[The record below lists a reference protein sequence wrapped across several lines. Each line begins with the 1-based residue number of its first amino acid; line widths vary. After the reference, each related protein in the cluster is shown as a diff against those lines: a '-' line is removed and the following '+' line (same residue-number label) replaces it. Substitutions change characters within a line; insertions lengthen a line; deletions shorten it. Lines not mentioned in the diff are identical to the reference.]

1 MSFDLAYEW
10 ADVAQSPDETVHRT
24 MAKLQIRVNGHL
36 VTAVK
41 DRQHKLERE
50 YVAVPLHHVAEWLV
64 SNWHHLLYEPEN
76 SNGPQRPG
84 FESRHS
90 LAFAGD
96 GFILPALT
104 IAPTDGATVMRWAR
118 SRPRYA
124 EIEFTRFGEERVP
137 TDEMESVCSSLI
149 EDVLGRMRQQNLP
162 PETLEEAW
170 QGVRELDEEER
181 DFARAAA
188 LLGADPFDLDDELA
202 DGIVE
207 FWQGIPS
214 SLREDSL
221 GAVTNADSLPA
232 VKRWVERG
240 LEALDERGP
249 NSAATS
255 GWTALRDTVLPS
267 SSPIPWKRGYDLAQN
282 FLREVVG
289 DSSRDPN
296 ALGAELEI
304 PYHQMH
310 AVSNRLQGMVAAG
323 SPACVGTVSSETS
336 RRFLQARS
344 IGAFLSS
351 SVRGPS
357 LLSTM
362 ATDFQAFTRAFAAE
376 FLAPAEQLR
385 ARIKG
390 GRISVAALAREFR
403 VSPLVISHQI
413 ENHRLGFATDG
424 QV

>member
-1 MSFDLAYEW
+1 MSFDLEYEW

-41 DRQHKLERE
+41 DRQHKLDRD
-50 YVAVPLHHVAEWLV
+50 YVLVPLHQMAEWLV

-96 GFILPALT
+96 GFILPPLT
-104 IAPTDGATVMRWAR
+104 MVPTDGATVMRWAT
-118 SRPRYA
+118 SKPKFS

-137 TDEMESVCSSLI
+137 TDEVETVCSSLI
-149 EDVLGRMRQQNLP
+149 EDVLGRMRQENLP
-162 PETLEEAW
+162 LETLEEAW
-170 QGVRELDEEER
+170 QGLRELDEEER

-188 LLGADPFDLDDELA
+188 LLGADPFDLDDALA

-207 FWQGIPS
+207 FWEGLPP

-221 GAVTNADSLPA
+221 GAVTSAESLPA
-232 VKRWVERG
+232 VRRWVERS
-240 LEALDERGP
+240 LEVLDQQDE
-249 NSAATS
+249 SAVATS
-255 GWTALRDTVLPS
+255 GWTAIRDSVLRS
-267 SSPIPWKRGYDLAQN
+267 NSPIPWQRGYDLAQN
-282 FLREVVG
+282 FRREVVD

-296 ALGAELEI
+296 ALGAELGI
-304 PYHQMH
+304 PYRHMH
-310 AVSNRLQGMVAAG
+310 AVSNRLQGLVAAR
-323 SPACVGTVSSETS
+323 SPACVGTLTSETS

-344 IGAFLSS
+344 IGAFLSPS
-351 SVRGPS
+351 DRGPS

-385 ARIKG
+385 ARMKG
-390 GRISVAALAREFR
+390 GRTSVTALARDFR
-403 VSPLVISHQI
+403 VSPRVISHQI
-413 ENHRLGFATDG
+413 QNHRLGFATDG
-424 QV
+424 

>member
-1 MSFDLAYEW
+1 MSFDLEYEW

-41 DRQHKLERE
+41 DRQHKLDRD
-50 YVAVPLHHVAEWLV
+50 YVLVPLHQVAEWLV

-76 SNGPQRPG
+76 SSGPQRPG

-96 GFILPALT
+96 GFILPPLT
-104 IAPTDGATVMRWAR
+104 IAPTDGATVMRWAT
-118 SRPRYA
+118 SKPKFS
-124 EIEFTRFGEERVP
+124 EIEFTRVGEERVP
-137 TDEMESVCSSLI
+137 TDEVETVCSSLI
-149 EDVLGRMRQQNLP
+149 EDVLGRMRQENLP
-162 PETLEEAW
+162 SETLEEAW

-188 LLGADPFDLDDELA
+188 LLGADPFDLDDALA

-207 FWQGIPS
+207 FWEGVPP

-221 GAVTNADSLPA
+221 GAVTNAESLPM
-232 VKRWVERG
+232 VRRWVERS
-240 LEALDERGP
+240 LEVLDQHDQ
-249 NSAATS
+249 SAVATS
-255 GWTALRDTVLPS
+255 GWTALRDSLLRS
-267 SSPIPWKRGYDLAQN
+267 NSPVPWQRGYDLAQS
-282 FLREVVG
+282 FRREVVD

-296 ALGAELEI
+296 ALGAELGI
-304 PYHQMH
+304 PYRHMH
-310 AVSNRLQGMVAAG
+310 AVSNRLQGLVAAG
-323 SPACVGTVSSETS
+323 TPACVGTVSSETS

-351 SVRGPS
+351 SVPAPS

-385 ARIKG
+385 VQIKG
-390 GRISVAALAREFR
+390 GRTSVAALARDFH

-413 ENHRLGFATDG
+413 QNHRLGFATDG
-424 QV
+424 

>member
-1 MSFDLAYEW
+1 MSFDLEYEW

-41 DRQHKLERE
+41 DRQHKLDHD
-50 YVAVPLHHVAEWLV
+50 YVLVPLHQMSEWLV

-96 GFILPALT
+96 GFILPPLT
-104 IAPTDGATVMRWAR
+104 MVPTDGATVMRWAT
-118 SRPRYA
+118 SKPKFS

-137 TDEMESVCSSLI
+137 TDEVETVCSSLI
-149 EDVLGRMRQQNLP
+149 EDVLGRMRQENLP
-162 PETLEEAW
+162 LETLEEAW

-181 DFARAAA
+181 DFARAVA
-188 LLGADPFDLDDELA
+188 LLGADPFDLDDALA

-207 FWQGIPS
+207 FWEGVPP

-221 GAVTNADSLPA
+221 GAVTNAESLPM
-232 VKRWVERG
+232 VRRWVERS
-240 LEALDERGP
+240 LEVLDQHDE
-249 NSAATS
+249 SAVATS
-255 GWTALRDTVLPS
+255 GWTALRDSVLRS
-267 SSPIPWKRGYDLAQN
+267 TSPIPWQRGYDLAQN
-282 FLREVVG
+282 FHREVVG
-289 DSSRDPN
+289 DSSRDLN

-304 PYHQMH
+304 PYRHMH
-310 AVSNRLQGMVAAG
+310 AVSNRLQGLVAAR
-323 SPACVGTVSSETS
+323 SPACVGTLTSETS

-344 IGAFLSS
+344 IGAFLSPS
-351 SVRGPS
+351 DRGPS

-385 ARIKG
+385 ARMKG
-390 GRISVAALAREFR
+390 GRTSVTALARDFR
-403 VSPLVISHQI
+403 VSPRVISHQI
-413 ENHRLGFATDG
+413 QNHRLGFATDG
-424 QV
+424 

>member
-1 MSFDLAYEW
+1 MSLDLEYEW

-41 DRQHKLERE
+41 ERQHRLERE
-50 YVAVPLHHVAEWLV
+50 YVLVPLHHLAEWLV
-64 SNWHHLLYEPEN
+64 SNWHYLLYEPEN
-76 SNGPQRPG
+76 SNASQRPG

-96 GFILPALT
+96 GFILPRLT
-104 IAPTDGATVMRWAR
+104 MVPTNGATVMRWVG
-118 SRPRYA
+118 SKPRFA
-124 EIEFTRFGEERVP
+124 DIEFTRFGEERIP
-137 TDEMESVCSSLI
+137 TDEMESVCSSFI

-162 PETLEEAW
+162 LETLEEAW
-170 QGVRELDEEER
+170 QSVQDLDDDER

-188 LLGADPFDLDDELA
+188 LLGVDPFDMDDQVA

-207 FWQGIPS
+207 FWQGIPT

-221 GAVTNADSLPA
+221 GAVTNAESLPA
-232 VKRWVERG
+232 VRRWVERG
-240 LEALDERGP
+240 LDVLDWFDER
-249 NSAATS
+249 SAATS
-255 GWTALRDTVLPS
+255 GWTALRASVLQPN
-267 SSPIPWKRGYDLAQN
+267 SPIPWKKGYELAQN

-289 DSSRDPN
+289 DAARDPN
-296 ALGAELEI
+296 ALGAELGI
-304 PYHQMH
+304 PYRQLH

-351 SVRGPS
+351 PVRSPS
-357 LLSTM
+357 LLSTL

-376 FLAPAEQLR
+376 FLAPSEQLR
-385 ARIKG
+385 ARMRA
-390 GRISVAALAREFR
+390 GRTSVAALGREFR
-403 VSPLVISHQI
+403 VSPMVISHQI
-413 ENHRLGFATDG
+413 QNHRLGFANDG
-424 QV
+424 

>member
-1 MSFDLAYEW
+1 MSFELEYDW
-10 ADVAQSPDETVHRT
+10 ADVAQSSDETVHRT
-24 MAKLQIRVNGHL
+24 MATLQIRVNGHL
-36 VTAVK
+36 VTAVS
-41 DRQHKLERE
+41 DRQHKRERD
-50 YVAVPLHHVAEWLV
+50 YVLVPLHHVAEWFV

-76 SNGPQRPG
+76 SNGPQRAA
-84 FESRHS
+84 FDCRHN

-96 GFILPALT
+96 GFILPPLMMAS
-104 IAPTDGATVMRWAR
+104 TDGATVMRWSR
-118 SRPRYA
+118 SKPRFA
-124 EIEFTRFGEERVP
+124 DIEFTRSGEERVP

-149 EDVLGRMRQQNLP
+149 DDVLGRMRQHHLP
-162 PETLEEAW
+162 LETLEEAW
-170 QGVRELDEEER
+170 QGVRELDEDER

-188 LLGADPFDLDDELA
+188 LLGADPFDLDDQLA
-202 DGIVE
+202 EDIVE
-207 FWQGIPS
+207 FWQGVPP

-221 GAVTNADSLPA
+221 GAVTNADSLAA
-232 VKRWVERG
+232 VRHWVERS
-240 LEALDERGP
+240 LEVLDQSGQR
-249 NSAATS
+249 SVATS
-255 GWTALRDTVLPS
+255 GWTALRDSVLQS
-267 SSPIPWKRGYDLAQN
+267 TSPIPWKRGYDLAQN

-304 PYHQMH
+304 PYRQMH

-351 SVRGPS
+351 AVRGPS
-357 LLSTM
+357 LLSTV

-385 ARIKG
+385 ARMRG
-390 GRISVAALAREFR
+390 GRTSVTALAREFR

-413 ENHRLGFATDG
+413 ENHRLGFAAG
-424 QV
+424 G

>member
-1 MSFDLAYEW
+1 MSFDLEYEW

-24 MAKLQIRVNGHL
+24 MAKLQIRVNGRL

-41 DRQHKLERE
+41 DRQHKLDRD
-50 YVAVPLHHVAEWLV
+50 YVLVPLHQVAEWLV

-96 GFILPALT
+96 GFILPPLT
-104 IAPTDGATVMRWAR
+104 MAPTDGATVMRWAT
-118 SRPRYA
+118 SKPKFS

-137 TDEMESVCSSLI
+137 TDEVATVCSSLI
-149 EDVLGRMRQQNLP
+149 EDVLGRMRQENLP
-162 PETLEEAW
+162 LETLEEAW

-188 LLGADPFDLDDELA
+188 LLGADPFDLDDALA

-207 FWQGIPS
+207 FWEGVPP

-221 GAVTNADSLPA
+221 GAVTSVESLPA
-232 VKRWVERG
+232 VRRWVERS
-240 LEALDERGP
+240 LEVLDQQDE
-249 NSAATS
+249 SAVATS
-255 GWTALRDTVLPS
+255 GWTAIRNSVLKS
-267 SSPIPWKRGYDLAQN
+267 NSPIPWQRGYDLAQN
-282 FLREVVG
+282 FRREVVD

-296 ALGAELEI
+296 ALGAELGI
-304 PYHQMH
+304 PYRYMH
-310 AVSNRLQGMVAAG
+310 AVSNRLQGLVAAR
-323 SPACVGTVSSETS
+323 SPACVGTVSSDTS

-344 IGAFLSS
+344 IGAFLSPPD
-351 SVRGPS
+351 RGPS

-385 ARIKG
+385 ARMKG
-390 GRISVAALAREFR
+390 GRTPVVALARDFR
-403 VSPLVISHQI
+403 VSPRVISHQI
-413 ENHRLGFATDG
+413 QNHRLGFATDG
-424 QV
+424 

>member
-1 MSFDLAYEW
+1 MSFDLEYEW
-10 ADVAQSPDETVHRT
+10 ADVAHSPDEIVHRT
-24 MAKLQIRVNGHL
+24 MAKLEIRVNGSL
-36 VTAVK
+36 VTAVR
-41 DRQHKLERE
+41 DREHKRERDH
-50 YVAVPLHHVAEWLV
+50 VLVPLHHVAEWLV

-84 FESRHS
+84 FESRHNM
-90 LAFAGD
+90 AFAGD
-96 GFILPALT
+96 GFILPPLVM
-104 IAPTDGATVMRWAR
+104 APTDGATVMRWAR
-118 SRPRYA
+118 SKPRFA

-137 TDEMESVCSSLI
+137 TEEMESVCSSLI
-149 EDVLGRMRQQNLP
+149 EDVLGRMRHHNLP
-162 PETLEEAW
+162 METLEDAW
-170 QGVRELDEEER
+170 QGVQALDEGER

-188 LLGADPFDLDDELA
+188 LLGVDPFDLADELA

-207 FWQGIPS
+207 LWQGVPA

-221 GAVTNADSLPA
+221 GAVANADSLPA
-232 VKRWVERG
+232 VRRWVERS
-240 LEALDERGP
+240 LEVLDQQDER
-249 NSAATS
+249 SVATS
-255 GWTALRDTVLPS
+255 GWAALRDSVLPS
-267 SSPIPWKRGYDLAQN
+267 TSSIPWKRGYDLAQN

-296 ALGAELEI
+296 ALGAKLEI
-304 PYHQMH
+304 PYRRMH
-310 AVSNRLQGMVAAG
+310 AVSNRLQGMVATG
-323 SPACVGTVSSETS
+323 SPACVGTVTSETS

-357 LLSTM
+357 LLSTL

-385 ARIKG
+385 ARIRG
-390 GRISVAALAREFR
+390 GRTSVAALAREFR

-424 QV
+424 

>member
-10 ADVAQSPDETVHRT
+10 ADVVQSPDETVHRT

-41 DRQHKLERE
+41 DRQHKRERE
-50 YVAVPLHHVAEWLV
+50 YVVVPLHHVAEWLV
-64 SNWHHLLYEPEN
+64 SNWHYLLYEPEN

-90 LAFAGD
+90 VAFAGD

-104 IAPTDGATVMRWAR
+104 IAPTDGATVMRWAS

-124 EIEFTRFGEERVP
+124 EIEFMRSGEERVP

-162 PETLEEAW
+162 LETLEEAW
-170 QGVRELDEEER
+170 QGVRELDEGER

-232 VKRWVERG
+232 VKRWVERC
-240 LEALDERGP
+240 LEALDERDQ
-249 NSAATS
+249 NSVATS
-255 GWTALRDTVLPS
+255 GWAALRGTVQPS

-289 DSSRDPN
+289 DSSRDPS

-304 PYHQMH
+304 PYRQMH
-310 AVSNRLQGMVAAG
+310 AVSNRLQGMVAAA

-424 QV
+424 

>member
-1 MSFDLAYEW
+1 MSFDLEYEW
-10 ADVAQSPDETVHRT
+10 ADVAQSPDEIVRRT
-24 MAKLQIRVNGHL
+24 MAKLQIRVNGNL

-41 DRQHKLERE
+41 DREHKRERE
-50 YVAVPLHHVAEWLV
+50 HVLVPLHHVAEWLV

-96 GFILPALT
+96 GFILPPLT
-104 IAPTDGATVMRWAR
+104 MAPTDGATVMRWAK
-118 SRPRYA
+118 SKPKFA

-149 EDVLGRMRQQNLP
+149 EDVLGRMRQHNLP
-162 PETLEEAW
+162 LETLEEAW
-170 QGVRELDEEER
+170 QGVHELDEDER

-202 DGIVE
+202 GGIVE
-207 FWQGIPS
+207 FWQGVPP

-221 GAVTNADSLPA
+221 GAVTNAESLPA
-232 VKRWVERG
+232 VRRWVERS
-240 LEALDERGP
+240 LEVLDQHDER
-249 NSAATS
+249 SVATS
-255 GWTALRDTVLPS
+255 GWTALRDSVLHS
-267 SSPIPWKRGYDLAQN
+267 NSPIPWKRGYDLAQN

-289 DSSRDPN
+289 ESSCDPN

-304 PYHQMH
+304 PYRHMH
-310 AVSNRLQGMVAAG
+310 AVSNRLQGVVAAG

-351 SVRGPS
+351 PVGGPS
-357 LLSTM
+357 LLSTI

-385 ARIKG
+385 SRMRG
-390 GRISVAALAREFR
+390 GRTSVAALAREFR

-413 ENHRLGFATDG
+413 QNHRLGFASG
-424 QV
+424 G

>member
-1 MSFDLAYEW
+1 MSFDLKYEW
-10 ADVAQSPDETVHRT
+10 ADVAQSPDEAVHRT

-41 DRQHKLERE
+41 DRQHKLDRD
-50 YVAVPLHHVAEWLV
+50 YVLVPLHQVAEWLV

-76 SNGPQRPG
+76 SNDPQRQG
-84 FESRHS
+84 FESRHC

-96 GFILPALT
+96 GFILPPLT
-104 IAPTDGATVMRWAR
+104 MAPTDGATVMRWAT
-118 SRPRYA
+118 SKPKFS
-124 EIEFTRFGEERVP
+124 EIEFTRYGEERVP

-162 PETLEEAW
+162 LETLEEAW
-170 QGVRELDEEER
+170 QGVCKLDEEER

-188 LLGADPFDLDDELA
+188 LLGADPFDLDDALA

-207 FWQGIPS
+207 FWEGIPP

-221 GAVTNADSLPA
+221 GAVTNTESLSM
-232 VKRWVERG
+232 VRRWVERS
-240 LEALDERGP
+240 LEVLDQHDE
-249 NSAATS
+249 SAVTTP
-255 GWTALRDTVLPS
+255 GWTALRDSVLQSTS
-267 SSPIPWKRGYDLAQN
+267 SIPWQRGYDLAQH
-282 FLREVVG
+282 FHREVVG

-296 ALGAELEI
+296 ALGAEPEI
-304 PYHQMH
+304 PYRHMH
-310 AVSNRLQGMVAAG
+310 AVSSRLQGLVAAG

-351 SVRGPS
+351 SAPGPS

-385 ARIKG
+385 AQIKD
-390 GRISVAALAREFR
+390 GRTSVAALAREFR

-413 ENHRLGFATDG
+413 QNHRLGFASEG
-424 QV
+424 

>member
-1 MSFDLAYEW
+1 MSLDVDYEW
-10 ADVAQSPDETVHRT
+10 ADVVESPDEIVHRT

-36 VTAVK
+36 VTAVT
-41 DRQHKLERE
+41 DRRHKRDRDHVL
-50 YVAVPLHHVAEWLV
+50 VPLHHVAEWLV

-76 SNGPQRPG
+76 SNGPQRQG

-104 IAPTDGATVMRWAR
+104 IAPTGGATLLRWSR
-118 SRPRYA
+118 SKPRFA

-162 PETLEEAW
+162 LETLEEAW

-188 LLGADPFDLDDELA
+188 LLGADPFDPDDELA
-202 DGIVE
+202 DAIVE
-207 FWQGIPS
+207 FRQGVPA
-214 SLREDSL
+214 SLRGDSL
-221 GAVTNADSLPA
+221 GAATDAASLPMVRRWIERSLDVLDQDGASA
-232 VKRWVERG
+232 V
-240 LEALDERGP
+240 
-249 NSAATS
+249 ATS
-255 GWTALRDTVLPS
+255 GWEAVRESVVQS
-267 SSPIPWKRGYDLAQN
+267 NSPVPWRRGYDLAQN
-282 FLREVVG
+282 FRREAVG
-289 DSSRDPN
+289 GSSRDPN
-296 ALGAELEI
+296 ALGDDPGI
-304 PYHQMH
+304 PYRHMH
-310 AVSNRLQGMVAAG
+310 AVSNRLQGVVAAG
-323 SPACVGTVSSETS
+323 APACVGTVSSEIS

-344 IGAFLSS
+344 IGAFLSPPC
-351 SVRGPS
+351 RGPS

-385 ARIKG
+385 ARIKD
-390 GRISVAALAREFR
+390 GRTSVAALAREFR
-403 VSPLVISHQI
+403 VSRLVISHQVR
-413 ENHRLGFATDG
+413 NHGLGFATG
-424 QV
+424 G

>member
-1 MSFDLAYEW
+1 MSFDLEYEW

-24 MAKLQIRVNGHL
+24 MAMLQIRVNGHL

-41 DRQHKLERE
+41 DRQHKLDRD
-50 YVAVPLHHVAEWLV
+50 YVLVPLHQVAEWLV

-76 SNGPQRPG
+76 SSGPQRPE

-96 GFILPALT
+96 GFILPPLT
-104 IAPTDGATVMRWAR
+104 MAPTDGATVMRWAT
-118 SRPRYA
+118 SKPKFS

-137 TDEMESVCSSLI
+137 TDEVETVCSSLI
-149 EDVLGRMRQQNLP
+149 EDVLGRMRQENLP
-162 PETLEEAW
+162 SETLEEAW

-188 LLGADPFDLDDELA
+188 LLGADPFDLDDALA

-207 FWQGIPS
+207 FWEGVPP

-221 GAVTNADSLPA
+221 GAVTNAESLPM
-232 VKRWVERG
+232 VRRWVERS
-240 LEALDERGP
+240 LEVLDQHDE
-249 NSAATS
+249 SAAATS
-255 GWTALRDTVLPS
+255 GWTALRDSVLGS
-267 SSPIPWKRGYDLAQN
+267 NSPIPWQRGNDFAQN
-282 FLREVVG
+282 FRREVVG
-289 DSSRDPN
+289 DSCREPN
-296 ALGAELEI
+296 ALGGELGI
-304 PYHQMH
+304 PYRHMH
-310 AVSNRLQGMVAAG
+310 AVSNRLQGLVAAG

-344 IGAFLSS
+344 IGAFLSPS
-351 SVRGPS
+351 GLGPS

-385 ARIKG
+385 VQIKV
-390 GRISVAALAREFR
+390 GRTSVAALAREFH

-413 ENHRLGFATDG
+413 QNHRLGFAADG
-424 QV
+424 